1 MSGLEQL
8 WAGWRSAYVG
18 VASDGGGP
26 GGSAEPATSAPAG
39 AAHPA
44 GSAPCVFCRILSSD
58 QPDGA
63 THVIWR
69 HDSASA
75 VAILNAYPYTS
86 GHLMVMPARHVSRLE
101 LLDPTESAAV
111 WEGVGLA
118 VRAIEAAYRPDGL
131 NLGANLGRAAGAG
144 IPDHLHIHA
153 LPRWVGDTNFTTAV
167 ADLRV
172 LPETLADSADK
183 LRRAWPRP

>member
-1 MSGLEQL
+1 VSRLEQL

-18 VASDGGGP
+18 EASGAGGSGGSPGPDGSGPGRPSDP
-26 GGSAEPATSAPAG
+26 GGSS
-39 AAHPA
+39 
-44 GSAPCVFCRILSSD
+44 SCVFCRILRSD
-58 QPDGA
+58 EPDGD
-63 THVIWR
+63 THVLWR
-69 HDSASA
+69 HERASA
-75 VAILNAYPYTS
+75 VAILNAYPYTC

-101 LLDPTESAAV
+101 MLDPTESAAV

-144 IPDHLHIHA
+144 IPDHLHVHV
-153 LPRWVGDTNFTTAV
+153 LPRWVGDTNFTTAI

-172 LPETLADSADK
+172 LPETLGDSADK
-183 LRRAWPRP
+183 LRRAWPQA

>member
-18 VASDGGGP
+18 EASGAGGSGGSPEP
-26 GGSAEPATSAPAG
+26 GGSGSGRTPPAG
-39 AAHPA
+39 ASVA
-44 GSAPCVFCRILSSD
+44 CVFCRIVASD
-58 QPDGA
+58 EPDGA
-63 THVIWR
+63 THVLWR
-69 HDSASA
+69 HDSATA
-75 VAILNAYPYTS
+75 VAILNAYPYTC
-86 GHLMVMPARHVSRLE
+86 GHLMVMPTRHVSRLE

-111 WEGVGLA
+111 WEGVGSA

-144 IPDHLHIHA
+144 IPDHLHVHV
-153 LPRWVGDTNFTTAV
+153 LPRWLGDTNFTTAI